1 MEMEITLPLTKEK
14 AKTLR
19 AGDVLYL
26 TGYIYTCRDA
36 AHKLIEEALERGE
49 ESPIDWKDQI
59 TYYAGPCPA
68 RPGMA
73 FGANGPT
80 TAARMDP
87 FVEMMFKLGMT
98 GMLGKGDRADYIAD
112 LCKQYGGVSLLG
124 IGGASA
130 INAARVK
137 SVEIVAYPE
146 LGTESIK
153 KLYFDRFRVIVG
165 TDSQGNVL
173 QKQEVAKYKRS

>member
-19 AGDVLYL
+19 VGDVLYL
-26 TGYIYTCRDA
+26 TGYVYTCRDA
-36 AHKLIEEALERGE
+36 AHKLIEEALARGE

-68 RPGMA
+68 RPGMV

-98 GMLGKGDRADYIAD
+98 GMLGKGDRADYVAE
-112 LCKQYGGVSLLG
+112 LCKKYGGVSLLG

-130 INAARVK
+130 INADRIK

-153 KLYFDRFRVIVG
+153 KLYFDRYRVIVG
-165 TDSQGNVL
+165 TDSEGNVL
-173 QKQEVAKYKRS
+173 QKQEVPKYKR